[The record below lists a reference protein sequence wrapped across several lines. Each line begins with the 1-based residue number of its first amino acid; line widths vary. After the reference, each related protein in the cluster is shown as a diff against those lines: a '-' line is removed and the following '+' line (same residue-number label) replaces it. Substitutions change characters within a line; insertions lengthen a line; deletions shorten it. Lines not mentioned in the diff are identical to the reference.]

1 MPRGDVAILQDEV
14 VIRTPAN
21 IDFSSLKEPRVVRP
35 TWFRYRYCK
44 HRFPSY
50 TIVIAS
56 SAFVE
61 FMTALPILYSFR
73 RCPYAMRARLALA
86 VTGLEVEHREVVLR
100 DKPKEMLEV
109 SPKGTVPVLVLPDGQ
124 VIEESEDIMLWALGQ
139 RDPRS
144 WLAPETESLDAMR
157 LLVRRTEEEFK
168 IHLDRYKYSNRYEG
182 ADSEEH
188 RGHASTFLRELDAR
202 LAKSP
207 YLYGD
212 RLVFADAAIA
222 PFVRQFANTDREWF
236 DAQTWPALKQWLE
249 EFLASPRFIGVM
261 GKHAQWVPTAAPD
274 AL

>member
-1 MPRGDVAILQDEV
+1 MPCGDVAILQDEV
-14 VIRTPAN
+14 VIRTSAN
-21 IDFSSLKEPRVVRP
+21 TDFGLLKEPRVVRP

-56 SAFVE
+56 FAFVE
-61 FMTALPILYSFR
+61 FMTVLPILYSFR

-124 VIEESEDIMLWALGQ
+124 VIDESEDIMLWALGQ

-144 WLAPETESLDAMR
+144 WLEPETGSLEAMR
-157 LLVRRTEEEFK
+157 VLVGRTEEEFK
-168 IHLDRYKYSNRYEG
+168 THLDRYKYSNRYEG
-182 ADSEEH
+182 VDSEEH
-188 RGHASTFLRELDAR
+188 REHASKFLRELDAR
-202 LAKSP
+202 LARAP

-236 DAQTWPALKQWLE
+236 DAQPWPALKRWLE
-249 EFLASPRFIGVM
+249 EFLASLMFIGVM
-261 GKHAQWVPTAAPD
+261 GKHAQWVPTVKPD
-274 AL
+274 AP